1 MWARMGVISTMSR
14 VARAVGALCLSA
26 CAAFAQ
32 TAAQIEE
39 AARGA
44 IARLDLQTEMPGD
57 PRPSWLDVNLP
68 AINISTWMLWA
79 ILAIAIAF
87 VLYSVRDDLPRLI
100 FGNSKRW
107 DDVEGAETAAGAN
120 ASPEQAA
127 LVADDL
133 AKQGYYV
140 EAMHVLLLRAIA
152 EMREKLGADFARS
165 MTSREILRRAKL
177 PEPTKTPLRDIIT
190 RVELSYFGA
199 YPAEAEDY
207 LACRDSFD
215 RFMGQLGLQGSR
227 V

>member
-1 MWARMGVISTMSR
+1 MKVISTMLR
-14 VARAVGALCLSA
+14 VAGGVGALCLPLH
-26 CAAFAQ
+26 AALAQ

-44 IARLDLQTEMPGD
+44 IARLDLQTEIPGD
-57 PRPSWLDVNLP
+57 PRPSWMDVNLP
-68 AINISTWMLWA
+68 SINISTGMLWA
-79 ILAIAIAF
+79 ILAIAVAF
-87 VLYSVRDDLPRLI
+87 VLYSARDDLPRLI
-100 FGNSKRW
+100 FGKSKRW
-107 DDVEGAETAAGAN
+107 DEATGDETGAAAT

-127 LVADDL
+127 LFADDL
-133 AKQGYYV
+133 AKQGLYV

-152 EMREKLGADFARS
+152 EMRERLGADFARS

-199 YPAEAEDY
+199 YPAAADDY
-207 LACRDSFD
+207 LACRDSFE
-215 RFMGQLGLQGSR
+215 RFMRQLGLQASR